1 MRTKKWIVTAKRA
14 DFNKIAASC
23 GISPVLARL
32 IRNRDVIGE
41 EETEQFLRG
50 TTEDLHDPRLLPDA
64 EKAVSILAD
73 KVREGKRIRI
83 IGDYD
88 VDGICSSYILWH
100 SFRRFGNGAD
110 CVLPDRVKDGY
121 GINERIV
128 RDAAEDG
135 VDTIVTCDNGIAAS
149 EPLGIA
155 KSLGMTVIVTDHHE
169 VPFRTGEDGTRE
181 YILPPADAVVDPKI
195 PESASGVPAY
205 PFPDICGAVVAYKLC
220 MLLSEK
226 LAGEGRPEA
235 ARPQPGPSGRGHE
248 PGPAVAG
255 SSIARDLLPFA
266 GLATVCDV
274 MPLRDENRII
284 VREGLKEASVS
295 HNAGLKAL
303 LRVTGLSDTP
313 LTCYHAGFVLGPC
326 LNATG
331 RLDSALR
338 GLQLFMEDDLS
349 EALRSAQQLKDLN
362 DSRKSMTAQ
371 GVGMAEEFID
381 RENMGDRKVLVLLLE
396 NCHESLAGIIAG
408 RIKESRHR
416 PVFVL
421 TRTGNGMLKGSGRS
435 IESYDMY
442 AQMNACSDLLE
453 KFGGHKMAG
462 GLTIKEENFAEF
474 ARRVE
479 ADCALTGDDL
489 QEVVRVDMEL
499 PPRFMGIAM
508 TRELE
513 LLEPC
518 GNGNPKPLFV
528 TRNIRLLSAK
538 VLGKNRNVIRLDAQ
552 DDRGTRMEL
561 IRFGDANEFSADVDE
576 GAGRGAFEGLLRG
589 AGNVTIDMVY
599 YPDINSWNGRESMQY
614 IVKDFRAR
622 R

>member
-1 MRTKKWIVTAKRA
+1 MRHKKWIVTAKRA
-14 DFNKIAASC
+14 DFNKIAAYC

-41 EETEQFLRG
+41 EETEHFLRG
-50 TTEDLHDPRLLPDA
+50 TTDDLHDPRLLPDA
-64 EKAVSILAD
+64 EKAVSILAE

-88 VDGICSSYILWH
+88 VDGICSSFILWYTL
-100 SFRRFGNGAD
+100 RCCGNEAD
-110 CVLPDRVKDGY
+110 CVLPDRVRDGY

-128 RDAAEDG
+128 REAAADG
-135 VDTIVTCDNGIAAS
+135 VDTVMTCDNGIAAA

-169 VPFRTGEDGTRE
+169 VPFRAGEDGARE

-195 PESASGVPAY
+195 PGSVSGTPEY

-220 MLLSEK
+220 QLLAEE
-226 LAGEGRPEA
+226 LQPQA
-235 ARPQPGPSGRGHE
+235 ARSQPGP
-248 PGPAVAG
+248 V
-255 SSIARDLLPFA
+255 IADLLPFA

-284 VREGLKEASVS
+284 VREGLREASATR
-295 HNAGLKAL
+295 NPGLKAL

-331 RLDSALR
+331 RLDSARR
-338 GLQLFMEDDLS
+338 GLELFMEEDYT

-371 GVGMAEEFID
+371 GVEMAEEFID
-381 RENMGDRKVLVLLLE
+381 RENMQDRKVLVLLLE

-408 RIKESRHR
+408 RVKESRHR

-421 TRTGNGMLKGSGRS
+421 TRTENGLLKGSGRS

-442 AQMNACSDLLE
+442 TQMNACGDLLE

-462 GLTIKEENFAEF
+462 GLTMKEENFAEF

-479 ADCALTGDDL
+479 ADCLLTEEDL
-489 QEVVRVDMEL
+489 QEVIRVDMEL
-499 PPRFMGIAM
+499 PPRFMGTAM

-513 LLEPC
+513 LMEPC

-528 TRNIRLLSAK
+528 TRNIRLLFAK

-552 DDRGTRMEL
+552 DDTGARMNL
-561 IRFGDANEFSADVDE
+561 IRFGDADEFAAGIDE
-576 GAGRGAFEGLLRG
+576 GAGKGAFEGLLRG

-599 YPDINSWNGRESMQY
+599 YPDINSWYGRESMQY

-622 R
+622 RS